1 MQVIVCLPSMR
12 PEVRRPSVKR
22 FRNSRRRMRI
32 VLKDRTIREPEA
44 LGALRRSPS
53 DFAAGSV
60 RRSLV
65 MLILFR
71 EKLVNRV
78 ERLQPVLLEQNHVRA
93 FADLDPSPILRGFV
107 WTEIGVRDA
116 CPSSR
121 STPRALGVPISWSH
135 APLCEVDKRCDSDR
149 PGPVLTRC
157 GSRRDGDA
165 PFPDRPHGG
174 SF

>member
-1 MQVIVCLPSMR
+1 
-12 PEVRRPSVKR
+12 
-22 FRNSRRRMRI
+22 MRI

-71 EKLVNRV
+71 EKLIDRV
-78 ERLQPVLLEQNHVRA
+78 EGLQPVLLQQDHVRA

-107 WTEIGVRDA
+107 WTEIGVREA

-121 STPRALGVPISWSH
+121 STPGHWACLSAGH
-135 APLCEVDKRCDSDR
+135 MLRCAR
-149 PGPVLTRC
+149 WTR
-157 GSRRDGDA
+157 GAIPTVQGR
-165 PFPDRPHGG
+165 F
-174 SF
+174 